1 MAYGNKRN
9 SRRNEVETNSGEP
22 RINHRIRAPEVRV
35 IDPEGEQLGI
45 MSVEEALEQA
55 ERFGLD
61 LVEVAQQAKPPV
73 CRIMD
78 YGKFK
83 YQQNKKASEARKRG
97 ARVELKEIKLRPKTD
112 EHDFMTKL
120 RHARR
125 FLEDNN
131 KVKISIMFRGREI
144 THPEIAREMLE
155 RAAKVLEDVSD
166 VEQAPKMEGRNMTL
180 LLSFSKKAA
189 AQEAKAGA
197 HAEEEEEE
205 A

>member
-1 MAYGNKRN
+1 MAYGNNNKKGP
-9 SRRNEVETNSGEP
+9 RRDAGNNNSGEP
-22 RINHRIRAPEVRV
+22 RINGRIRVRTPEVRV
-35 IDPEGEQLGI
+35 IDPDGEQLGI
-45 MSVEEALEQA
+45 MSVDDALEQS

-61 LVEVAQQAKPPV
+61 LVEVAPKAKPPV

-83 YQQNKKASEARKRG
+83 YQQNKKASEAKKKG

-112 EHDFMTKL
+112 DHDVETKL

-125 FLEDNN
+125 FLEKNN

-155 RAAKVLEDVSD
+155 RAAEELADVSE
-166 VEQAPKMEGRNMTL
+166 VEQPPRMEGRNMTL
-180 LLSFSKKAA
+180 LLSFSKK
-189 AQEAKAGA
+189 EV
-197 HAEEEEEE
+197 
-205 A
+205 

>member
-1 MAYGNKRN
+1 MAYGNNRRN
-9 SRRNEVETNSGEP
+9 SNRRQDGANNGEP
-22 RINHRIRAPEVRV
+22 RINGRIRTPEVRV
-35 IDPEGEQLGI
+35 IDPDGEQLGI
-45 MSVEEALEQA
+45 MSVDEALEHS

-61 LVEVAQQAKPPV
+61 LVEVAPNAKPPV

-83 YQQNKKASEARKRG
+83 YQQNKKASEARKKG

-112 EHDFMTKL
+112 EHDVMTKL

-125 FLEDNN
+125 FLESNN

-155 RAAKVLEDVSD
+155 RAAKELEDVSE
-166 VEQAPKMEGRNMTL
+166 VEQPPRMEGRNMTL
-180 LLSFSKKAA
+180 LLSFSKK
-189 AQEAKAGA
+189 EA
-197 HAEEEEEE
+197 
-205 A
+205 